1 MPAIVAEVVSPLG
14 VSVKPGGNVPALTL
28 HVYGSNPPDAAHATE
43 TADPTTSGSVV
54 GAQLILNNCPHAAPA
69 VSAAN
74 TSDLTIS
81 RVISVDQIR
90 GCPA

>member
-1 MPAIVAEVVSPLG
+1 MLQ
-14 VSVKPGGNVPALTL
+14 
-28 HVYGSNPPDAAHATE
+28 VYGSNPPDAAHATDIGE
-43 TADPTTSGSVV
+43 PTTSGSVV
-54 GAQLILNNCPHAAPA
+54 GAQLMLNNCPHAAPA
-69 VSAAN
+69 VSVAN